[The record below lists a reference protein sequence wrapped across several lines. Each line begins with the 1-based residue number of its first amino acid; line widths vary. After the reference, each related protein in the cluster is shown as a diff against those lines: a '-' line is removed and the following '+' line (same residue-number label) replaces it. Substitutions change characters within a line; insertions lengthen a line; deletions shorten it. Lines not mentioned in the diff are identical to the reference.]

1 MIILIYECL
10 LIRKLRIKNKEII
23 SCMRKIL
30 LENKAEASVK
40 NLRAM
45 AACPAVRRDGI
56 ANLAS

>member
-1 MIILIYECL
+1 
-10 LIRKLRIKNKEII
+10 
-23 SCMRKIL
+23 MRKIL